1 MDFSISSVKLDFE
14 CVKKA
19 NLSNN
24 TAKTNMG
31 KLKREDHW
39 YRDVVVIYPHFQMR
53 YVTKSTTLYS

>member
-19 NLSNN
+19 NLFDNA
-24 TAKTNMG
+24 AKPNRG

-39 YRDVVVIYPHFQMR
+39 YRDVVVMYPNFQMR
-53 YVTKSTTLYS
+53 NIAKSTAVYS